1 MDAGMPLDLSP
12 LRNALASL
20 ARGLARRR
28 AAPADEEVRNGCIQ
42 RFEYCFEL
50 SWKMLKRQIE
60 AEIGNSAEVDSY
72 SKRTLFRVAA
82 ERGLIAS
89 PESWFVYLV
98 QRNKTSHAYDARV
111 AAEVAEVLEAFALD
125 AGSVLAKLE
134 LRDA

>member
-1 MDAGMPLDLSP
+1 MQLDLTP

-20 ARGLARRR
+20 ERGLARRR
-28 AAPADEEVRNGCIQ
+28 KNPADEEVRDACIQ

-60 AEIGNSAEVDSY
+60 AELDNTAEVDGY

-82 ERGLIAS
+82 ERGLISS
-89 PESWFVYLV
+89 PEPWFVYLV

-111 AAEVAEVLEAFALD
+111 AIEVAAVLEEFAVD
-125 AGSVLAKLE
+125 AQSLLATIE
-134 LRDA
+134 VRDA

>member
-1 MDAGMPLDLSP
+1 MRLDLTP

-20 ARGLARRR
+20 ERGLVRRR
-28 AAPADEEVRNGCIQ
+28 SNPADEEVRDACIQ

-60 AEIGNSAEVDSY
+60 FELGNTEEVDGY

-82 ERGLIAS
+82 ERGLIGS
-89 PESWFVYLV
+89 PAPWFVYLV

-111 AAEVAEVLEAFALD
+111 AQEVAAVLEDFSLAARAL
-125 AGSVLAKLE
+125 LATLE
-134 LRDA
+134 TRDA

>member
-1 MDAGMPLDLSP
+1 MQLDLTP

-20 ARGLARRR
+20 ERGLARRR
-28 AAPADEEVRNGCIQ
+28 KSPADEEVRDACIQ

-60 AEIGNSAEVDSY
+60 AEQGNTAEVDGY

-82 ERGLIAS
+82 ERGLISS
-89 PESWFVYLV
+89 PEPWFVYLV

-111 AAEVAEVLEAFALD
+111 AMEVAAVLEEFAVDVQSL
-125 AGSVLAKLE
+125 LATLE
-134 LRDA
+134 VRDA

>member
-1 MDAGMPLDLSP
+1 MQLDLSP

-20 ARGLARRR
+20 ERGLARHRTNL
-28 AAPADEEVRNGCIQ
+28 ADEEVRDACIQ

-60 AEIGNSAEVDSY
+60 IELGNTAEVDGY

-82 ERGLIAS
+82 ERGLISS
-89 PESWFVYLV
+89 PEPWFVYLV

-111 AAEVAEVLEAFALD
+111 AAEVAAVLEEFLLGAW
-125 AGSVLAKLE
+125 SVLARLE
-134 LRDA
+134 TRDA